1 MATTWG
7 LNIRFFHGRATQRKR
22 KNAIRGLKNER
33 REWKS
38 NDAKIAPNF
47 GWLLLSAFHYYIQ
60 SASLRAGN
68 GRGSIMCNSVNECHA
83 FTTIYSGGGQGC
95 IEKMAPFKSPGLD
108 GMSQSFV
115 KIIACGWEWCYWG
128 GVILPKFGKNLEIYK
143 SCFHNFDSKIHPP
156 LSLTSHLAALII
168 NSLE

>member
-1 MATTWG
+1 M
-7 LNIRFFHGRATQRKR
+7 NIRFFHGRATKRKR
-22 KNAIRGLKNER
+22 KNAIRGFKNER
-33 REWKS
+33 GEWKS

-47 GWLLLSAFHYYIQ
+47 GSLSF
-60 SASLRAGN
+60 SLHPISLIAGN

-115 KIIACGWEWCYWG
+115 KIMACGWE
-128 GVILPKFGKNLEIYK
+128 
-143 SCFHNFDSKIHPP
+143 
-156 LSLTSHLAALII
+156 
-168 NSLE
+168 

>member
-33 REWKS
+33 GEWKS

-47 GWLLLSAFHYYIQ
+47 GSLSF
-60 SASLRAGN
+60 SLHPISLIAGN

-83 FTTIYSGGGQGC
+83 FT
-95 IEKMAPFKSPGLD
+95 E
-108 GMSQSFV
+108 V
-115 KIIACGWEWCYWG
+115 E
-128 GVILPKFGKNLEIYK
+128 V
-143 SCFHNFDSKIHPP
+143 
-156 LSLTSHLAALII
+156 
-168 NSLE
+168 